1 MAKPKEGS
9 SKQFLLQ
16 IVLTKKNLRK
26 TASRTQLGRGI
37 RKLVTLF
44 DDISTTVH
52 QYDLYCQLCEGV
64 IGDDDEEF
72 ANVEKDEIDAKK
84 RESVTFFN
92 KFCNSLIRTLVGNA
106 ATLLSSSFY
115 IASLSYK
122 TI

>member
-9 SKQFLLQ
+9 SKQYLLQ
-16 IVLTKKNLRK
+16 VVLTKKNLRK

-44 DDISTTVH
+44 DDISTVVH

-92 KFCNSLIRTLVGNA
+92 K
-106 ATLLSSSFY
+106 LSSV
-115 IASLSYK
+115 IR
-122 TI
+122 